1 VEGKKFVDD
10 IEKFKRGVPIEP
22 MILVVPDKAEKSE
35 QTHDLPIEST
45 AVTENSVRTK
55 DNIEKPPEKPRQAS
69 TNKLASE
76 TQKRQGFK
84 HSHSPPV
91 VEQSKLPLESRKN
104 ALKTQSKVKS
114 GGNEGPR
121 SKGTAA
127 FECGC
132 FGNYHKP
139 ISNCLSCGRISCE
152 REGYDFCPFCG
163 YLVEPQKKPDDDD
176 PLYPAWI
183 LKETVLKHQR
193 ESAKR
198 TLIFDDQAD
207 HHGAQNSEWLTKN
220 EQEDVEIEQAAR
232 FERLHQRK
240 NVELKF
246 T

>member
-1 VEGKKFVDD
+1 MSTQTRARCTELT
-10 IEKFKRGVPIEP
+10 GV
-22 MILVVPDKAEKSE
+22 LYS
-35 QTHDLPIEST
+35 
-45 AVTENSVRTK
+45 
-55 DNIEKPPEKPRQAS
+55 
-69 TNKLASE
+69 
-76 TQKRQGFK
+76 
-84 HSHSPPV
+84 
-91 VEQSKLPLESRKN
+91 
-104 ALKTQSKVKS
+104 
-114 GGNEGPR
+114 
-121 SKGTAA
+121 
-127 FECGC
+127 
-132 FGNYHKP
+132 
-139 ISNCLSCGRISCE
+139 
-152 REGYDFCPFCG
+152 
-163 YLVEPQKKPDDDD
+163 D